1 MRFII
6 LIVKYLKVIYI
17 ENNKD
22 LIIYIHVNIRLF
34 IKSRESNSLESIYL
48 VLIL

>member
-1 MRFII
+1 MLFII

-22 LIIYIHVNIRLF
+22 LIIYIYINIGLF
-34 IKSRESNSLESIYL
+34 IKSREFNSLKSIYL
-48 VLIL
+48 VLVL

>member
-1 MRFII
+1 MYFII

-22 LIIYIHVNIRLF
+22 FIIYIYINIRLF
-34 IKSRESNSLESIYL
+34 IKFGEFNSLENIYL
-48 VLIL
+48 VFIL

>member
-6 LIVKYLKVIYI
+6 LIIEYLKVIYI

-22 LIIYIHVNIRLF
+22 LIIYIHINTGLF
-34 IKSRESNSLESIYL
+34 IKSRESNSLKSIYL
-48 VLIL
+48 VLVL